1 MQTKTHQSSA
11 AKRKVRIHLPCGYS
25 VARSTSKLACA
36 SSLQWANAPAAVPVP
51 SLMVSWT
58 AKSFLTSK
66 PSVSLSL
73 VFVVIYYD
81 YIYTIYIYIV
91 VLKVHTL
98 CGMLQHFAATTLGRR
113 GMPFDNMWA
122 SDALRA
128 QMGRFLALSQR
139 F

>member
-1 MQTKTHQSSA
+1 MGQCTRGS
-11 AKRKVRIHLPCGYS
+11 
-25 VARSTSKLACA
+25 ACA
-36 SSLQWANAPAAVPVP
+36 FAHGLLDCQVFPDVETISVTV
-51 SLMVSWT
+51 T
-58 AKSFLTSK
+58 GFLLLYTM
-66 PSVSLSL
+66 
-73 VFVVIYYD
+73 IT
-81 YIYTIYIYIV
+81 YIRYIYIV